1 MQKAI
6 KLILLVFFTSTAT
19 VNAQTYRDSLT
30 SQIIH
35 NFPKDEN
42 AYQKLKSDIKS
53 LEKLEEKSNP
63 EILHAALPD
72 IYKFKDI
79 DYFKE
84 VLTLLT
90 SKYGF
95 NLSYASGYENY
106 YDAIIKGDLAVWF
119 KEMYIKNHSE
129 WLSEN
134 LDKQIDIYRLNN
146 LKEKD
151 QLVHKA
157 ILGIQNIKGLT
168 NDQIQELKR
177 IDGTYFDKNLNTL
190 LEICNK
196 IKNLPTGNSFALI
209 QNHYGIVETHAMQHQ
224 NTFEKAWQDLL
235 PFYKTSYLNKNTSS
249 INLRNI
255 DSWMYKYNGKQLFN
269 LLKIE
274 DVPESW
280 RNNIDDKEIPL
291 ANPEQTKKLRQE
303 LGWN

>member
-1 MQKAI
+1 MKT
-6 KLILLVFFTSTAT
+6 LFLLFSFLCISNTQ
-19 VNAQTYRDSLT
+19 AQTYRDSLA
-30 SQIIH
+30 SQIIY
-35 NFPKDEN
+35 NFPKDDN
-42 AYQKLKSDIKS
+42 AYQKLKADIKE
-53 LEKLEEKSNP
+53 LEKLEEKPNP

-90 SKYGF
+90 RNYGF

-106 YDAIIKGDLAVWF
+106 YDAIINGDLALWF

-146 LKEKD
+146 LLEKD

-157 ILGIQNIKGLT
+157 VLGVQNIKGLT
-168 NDQIQELKR
+168 DEQIQELRK
-177 IDGTYFDKNLNTL
+177 IDGAYFNKNLNTL
-190 LEICNK
+190 LEISNK

-209 QNHYGIVETHAMQHQ
+209 QNHYGIVETHAMQHKD
-224 NTFEKAWQDLL
+224 TFEKAWKGLL

-255 DSWMYKYNGKQLFN
+255 DSHMYKYNGKQLFN

-280 RNNIDDKEIPL
+280 RNNPNDKEIPL
-291 ANPEQTKKLRQE
+291 VDPEQTKKLRQE
-303 LGWN
+303 FGWE

>member
-1 MQKAI
+1 MKT
-6 KLILLVFFTSTAT
+6 LCLLFSLFIFSTT
-19 VNAQTYRDSLT
+19 NAQTYRDTLT
-30 SQIIH
+30 SQIIY

-53 LEKLEEKSNP
+53 LEKLEEKPNP
-63 EILHAALPD
+63 EILHSKLSS
-72 IYKFKDI
+72 IYKFNDI
-79 DYFKE
+79 NYFKE

-90 SKYGF
+90 RKYGF

-106 YDAIIKGDLAVWF
+106 YEAIIQGDLAVWF

-146 LKEKD
+146 LWEKD

-157 ILGIQNIKGLT
+157 VLGIQNIKGLT
-168 NDQIQELKR
+168 NEQIQELNK
-177 IDGTYFDKNLNTL
+177 IDGMYFEKNLNTL
-190 LEICNK
+190 LEVSAK

-209 QNHYGIVETHAMQHQ
+209 QNHYGIVETHAMQHR
-224 NTFEKAWQDLL
+224 NTFQKAWQGLL
-235 PFYKTSYLNKNTSS
+235 PFYKTSYLNKNTSY
-249 INLRNI
+249 IDLRNI
-255 DSWMYKYNGKQLFN
+255 DSHMYRYNGKQLFN

-274 DVPESW
+274 DVPENW

-291 ANPEQTKKLRQE
+291 IDPEQTKRLRQE
-303 LGWN
+303 LGWD

>member
-1 MQKAI
+1 MKT
-6 KLILLVFFTSTAT
+6 LFLFFSLLCIS
-19 VNAQTYRDSLT
+19 NIHAQTYRDSLT
-30 SQIIH
+30 SQIIY

-63 EILHAALPD
+63 EILHSKLSS
-72 IYKFKDI
+72 IYKFNDI
-79 DYFKE
+79 NYFKE

-90 SKYGF
+90 RKYGF

-106 YDAIIKGDLAVWF
+106 YDAIINGDLALWF

-157 ILGIQNIKGLT
+157 VLGVQNIKGLT
-168 NDQIQELKR
+168 DEQIQELRK
-177 IDGTYFDKNLNTL
+177 IDGAYFNKNLNTL
-190 LEICNK
+190 LEISNK

-209 QNHYGIVETHAMQHQ
+209 QNHYGIVETHAMQHKD
-224 NTFEKAWQDLL
+224 TFEKAWKGLL

-255 DSWMYKYNGKQLFN
+255 DSHMYRYNGKQLFN

-280 RNNIDDKEIPL
+280 RNNPNDKEIPL
-291 ANPEQTKKLRQE
+291 VNPEQTKKLRQE
-303 LGWN
+303 LGWE

>member
-1 MQKAI
+1 MKT
-6 KLILLVFFTSTAT
+6 LIIFFSLLCLS
-19 VNAQTYRDSLT
+19 NIHAQTYRDSLV
-30 SQIIH
+30 SQIIY
-35 NFPKDEN
+35 NFPKDDN
-42 AYQKLKSDIKS
+42 AYQKLKIDIKA
-53 LEKLEEKSNP
+53 LEKLEEKNNP

-90 SKYGF
+90 REYGF

-106 YDAIIKGDLAVWF
+106 YDAIIQGDLAVWF

-190 LEICNK
+190 LEISNK

-209 QNHYGIVETHAMQHQ
+209 QNYYGIVETHAMQRPE
-224 NTFEKAWQDLL
+224 TFEKAWQSLL

-255 DSWMYKYNGKQLFN
+255 DMHMYKYNGKQLFN
-269 LLKIE
+269 LIKIE

-280 RNNIDDKEIPL
+280 RNNPDDKEIPL
-291 ANPEQTKKLRQE
+291 ADPEQIKKLRQE
-303 LGWN
+303 LGWIK